1 MVSLRHGKIG
11 GPLQVTVIVFILLIS
26 ATCCY
31 SADLDLVFAR
41 SPQGSSAEQGQLEV
55 ATTFYGLNLKVVVVN
70 SADDDTAFRELV
82 TREETV
88 GIAIAANALTV
99 INQTALLRA
108 LHGRTSNVP
117 VLILGVTPDV
127 DPSVL
132 RSWSGGATS
141 GSRGLGSPLHSQ
153 YVFGRIDG
161 LTSQISDLE
170 VPLRAGDLSYLV
182 LEEHAAAQRITSV
195 RDGDELFPVFI
206 KNRVQQ
212 QNLFVAAAVPSD
224 ESSSAGE
231 DVVNAFLQTAPAM
244 MFVKY
249 CVGERGWHALHHYA
263 NLTVDDPWLRQ
274 PYGYVDYE
282 GLLEEME
289 RHKFHTTIAFIP
301 WNYDRSEPA
310 VVSLFRNHPDRFSIA
325 IHGDNHDHKEF
336 TDYKSRPLP
345 VQIANIE
352 QSLARMEKFRALTGI
367 DYDLVMVF
375 PHSIPPEKTLAALKT
390 YNYLATINSTNV
402 PQGDIKPSSPL
413 FGLRPVTLSFAG
425 FPSVSRYSMATPI
438 TRALLA
444 INDYLD
450 NPLFFYGHSD
460 DLAKGVD
467 AFDAVADEAN
477 KLQPDTEWRS
487 LREIVRHLYLLKL
500 RKDSNYDV
508 LGFANNICLDN
519 VGRANSTFYVRKQE
533 TDAQTIN
540 SVQVDGQPYLYQVE
554 NGYLNARVPVP
565 AGGTRCIVIQYQN
578 DLQLASISP
587 SDHSFIVYLLRMA
600 SDFRDIYLSKSTTGL
615 AFVRFYYDHGLSP
628 ARLIGSV
635 FIFMTICMYAG
646 YRLRE
651 FVRTKRQS

>member
-11 GPLQVTVIVFILLIS
+11 GPLQVTVIVFIVLIS
-26 ATCCY
+26 ASCCY
-31 SADLDLVFAR
+31 SADLVFAR
-41 SPQGSSAEQGQLEV
+41 SPQGSSADQGQLEV

-88 GIAIAANALTV
+88 GIAIAANALTI

-141 GSRGLGSPLHSQ
+141 GSRRLRSPLHSQ
-153 YVFGRIDG
+153 YVFGRVDG
-161 LTSQISDLE
+161 LTSQLSGLE
-170 VPLRAGDLSYLV
+170 IPRRTGDISYLV
-182 LEEHAAAQRITSV
+182 LEEHTATQRIMSV
-195 RDGDELFPVFI
+195 RDGDEFVPVFI
-206 KNRVQQ
+206 KNMVQQ
-212 QNLFVAAAVPSD
+212 QSLFVAAAVPSD
-224 ESSSAGE
+224 ESSSAEEG
-231 DVVNAFLQTAPAM
+231 VANAFLQTAPAM

-249 CVGERGWHALHHYA
+249 CAGERGWHAPHHYA
-263 NLTVDDPWLRQ
+263 NLTIDDPWLRQ
-274 PYGYVDYE
+274 PYGYVDYQ
-282 GLLEEME
+282 GLFEEME
-289 RHKFHTTIAFIP
+289 RHEFHTTIAFIP

-310 VVSLFRNHPDRFSIA
+310 VVSLFRNHPGRFSVA

-336 TDYKSRPLP
+336 TDYKSKPLL
-345 VQIANIE
+345 VQIADLK

-367 DYDLVMVF
+367 DYDHVMIF
-375 PHSIPPEKTLAALKT
+375 PHSIPPEKTLAELKT
-390 YNYLATINSTNV
+390 YNYLATINSANV
-402 PQGDIKPSSPL
+402 PQGDMKPSSPL
-413 FGLRPVTLSFAG
+413 FALRPVTLSFAG
-425 FPSVSRYSMATPI
+425 FPSVSRDSIATPI

-444 INDYLD
+444 INEYLD
-450 NPLFFYGHSD
+450 NPLFFYSHSGD
-460 DLAKGVD
+460 FAKGVD

-487 LREIVRHLYLLKL
+487 LGEIVRHLYLLRL

-508 LGFANNICLDN
+508 LGFSNNICLDN
-519 VGRANSTFYVRKQE
+519 VSRADLTFYVRKQE
-533 TDAQTIN
+533 TGPQIIN
-540 SVQVDGQPYLYQVE
+540 SVQVDGQPYPYRLE
-554 NGYLNARVPVP
+554 DGFLTASVPVSV
-565 AGGTRCIVIQYQN
+565 GDTRCIVIQYQN
-578 DLQLASISP
+578 DLRLESIST
-587 SDHSFIVYLLRMA
+587 SDHSPVVYCLRMA

-615 AFVRFYYDHGLSP
+615 AFVRFYYDHELSP

-635 FIFMTICMYAG
+635 LIFMTICMYAA

-651 FVRTKRQS
+651 FARTKRHI

>member
-1 MVSLRHGKIG
+1 MVSLRRDKIG
-11 GPLQVTVIVFILLIS
+11 GPLHVTVIFLVVLIS
-26 ATCCY
+26 ASCCY
-31 SADLDLVFAR
+31 SADLVFAR

-70 SADDDTAFRELV
+70 SADDDIAFRELV
-82 TREETV
+82 AREETV

-99 INQTALLRA
+99 INETALLQA
-108 LHGRTSNVP
+108 LHGRTSTVP

-141 GSRGLGSPLHSQ
+141 GSRSLGSPLHPK

-161 LTSQISDLE
+161 LTLQLSDLE

-182 LEEHAAAQRITSV
+182 LEEHTAAQRIMSV
-195 RDGDELFPVFI
+195 RDGDEFVPVFI
-206 KNRVQQ
+206 ENMVQR
-212 QNLFVAAAVPSD
+212 QNLFVAAALPSD
-224 ESSSAGE
+224 ESTSAGE
-231 DVVNAFLQTAPAM
+231 GVVNTFVETAPAV
-244 MFVKY
+244 MFVRY

-345 VQIANIE
+345 VQIADLK
-352 QSLARMEKFRALTGI
+352 QSLARMEKFRGLTGI
-367 DYDLVMVF
+367 DYDHVMIF

-390 YNYLATINSTNV
+390 YNYLATINSANV
-402 PQGDIKPSSPL
+402 PQGDTKPSSPL
-413 FGLRPVTLSFAG
+413 FALRPVTLSFAG
-425 FPSVSRYSMATPI
+425 FPSVSRYSIATPI

-460 DLAKGVD
+460 DFAKGVD

-487 LREIVRHLYLLKL
+487 LGEIVRHLYLLKL

-508 LGFANNICLDN
+508 LGFSNDICLDN
-519 VGRANSTFYVRKQE
+519 VSRADSTFYVRKQE
-533 TDAQTIN
+533 TEPQTIN
-540 SVQVDGQPYLYQVE
+540 SVTVDGQPYPYRVE
-554 NGYLNARVPVP
+554 NGYLNAGVPVP
-565 AGGTRCIVIQYQN
+565 AGRTRCVVIRYQN

-587 SDHSFIVYLLRMA
+587 SEHSSVVYLLRMA

-615 AFVRFYYDHGLSP
+615 AFVRFYYDHELSP

-635 FIFMTICMYAG
+635 LIFMTICMYAA

-651 FVRTKRQS
+651 FARTKRHI